1 MPWCEEGIFFLEFNF
16 VECLVMTHGRITIV
30 EIVLDMG
37 RTTVKNEQTNK
48 QKNTSKSNKEGAGWE
63 DGGQSANSSLSRSA
77 KPRHHD
83 NRIEMD

>member
-1 MPWCEEGIFFLEFNF
+1 MPWCEEGIFFLEFHF

-48 QKNTSKSNKEGAGWE
+48 KKNTSKSNKEGAGW
-63 DGGQSANSSLSRSA
+63 GGWGAVCKFFTEPECKTKTSRQS
-77 KPRHHD
+77 D
-83 NRIEMD
+83 

>member
-48 QKNTSKSNKEGAGWE
+48 KKYFWVK
-63 DGGQSANSSLSRSA
+63 
-77 KPRHHD
+77 
-83 NRIEMD
+83 

>member
-16 VECLVMTHGRITIV
+16 VECLVMTHGRITVV

-37 RTTVKNEQTNK
+37 STTVKNEQTNK
-48 QKNTSKSNKEGAGWE
+48 KKILLSQIKKGRGGE
-63 DGGQSANSSLSRSA
+63 DGGQYANSSLSRSA

>member
-48 QKNTSKSNKEGAGWE
+48 KKILLSQIKKGRGGAVCKFFTEPECKTKTSR
-63 DGGQSANSSLSRSA
+63 QS
-77 KPRHHD
+77 D
-83 NRIEMD
+83 